1 MMMKMRIL
9 ALATPLV
16 FMGPL
21 HAQPALRPSAAQ
33 RLEGSWSFTI
43 VTDAPPGVPAPTN
56 YALANFS
63 SDGLV
68 TVVANPATFPIPPVQ
83 NLGNQ
88 ISGGLGEWVRIGD
101 KQFRFTQ
108 VQLIFK
114 NGVPGGFQRTRVT
127 LTLND
132 TLDSATGTSI
142 AEFLDLNGTSVF
154 SGTAVVAGNRMG
166 VDASPAPSGSN

>member
-1 MMMKMRIL
+1 MLKKIMV
-9 ALATPLV
+9 LATPVV
-16 FMGPL
+16 FLGLL
-21 HAQPALRPSAAQ
+21 HAQSTLRPSAAQ

-43 VTDAPPGVPAPTN
+43 VTDGPPGAPPTSN

-68 TVVANPATFPIPPVQ
+68 TAVANPAAQPIPPVQ

-88 ISGGLGEWVRIGD
+88 ISGGLGEWIRIGD

-108 VQLIFK
+108 MQLIFK

-132 TLDSATGTSI
+132 TLDSATGTAI
-142 AEFLDLNGTSVF
+142 AEFFDLGGTSVF
-154 SGTAVVAGNRMG
+154 VSGSAAVTGNRVG
-166 VDASPAPSGSN
+166 VDASPAPPGSN

>member
-1 MMMKMRIL
+1 MQKKIFT
-9 ALATPLV
+9 ALATPLI
-16 FMGPL
+16 FMGAL
-21 HAQPALRPSAAQ
+21 HAQSALQSSAAQ
-33 RLEGSWSFTI
+33 RLQGSWSFTI
-43 VTDAPPGVPAPTN
+43 VTDVPPGVPAPTN

-63 SDGLV
+63 SAGLV

-114 NGVPGGFQRTRVT
+114 NAVPGGFQRTRVT
-127 LTLND
+127 LKLSD
-132 TLDSATGTSI
+132 TLDSVTGTSI
-142 AEFLDLNGTSVF
+142 AEFFDLNGTSVF
-154 SGTAVVAGNRMG
+154 SGTAVVAGNRVG
-166 VDASPAPSGSN
+166 VDASPAPPDSN